1 MSWSLD
7 AHDLDLLAVQADERL
22 LTAVG
27 ARRQVQVADPAIAV
41 LAALAREVDAK
52 PVPTDR
58 LAGPRLVGQPTA
70 AGRRANRRA
79 ALTGVAAAV
88 AVLSIGGV
96 AAAVGGTPVSSVIR
110 ETVESVFD
118 GDSGPSTADL
128 VSAKL
133 GDANAA
139 LARGDAQQAKQILE
153 DIQAQVDGSDPGEL
167 PASLVEQVKALESRV
182 DAAVPPPAPAVT
194 PSPLPLVPA
203 GTYGGEASQPADS
216 EATGNGR
223 GNGTN
228 QGQGQEKHDDGA
240 TPTSEP
246 TPAPEPSDPADP
258 SPTPSPD
265 PTPSPSPDAND
276 HAPHGKS
283 PTQDSNESALGVG
296 GPAAATPSAKVA
308 RGKPPPRSQGQHN
321 GVQEPTADQAE
332 LREPAEQAAPMTVP

>member
-1 MSWSLD
+1 VSWSLD

-133 GDANAA
+133 GDAKAA
-139 LARGDAQQAKQILE
+139 LARGDAQQAKRILE
-153 DIQAQVDGSDPGEL
+153 DIQAQVEGLDPGEL
-167 PASLVEQVKALESRV
+167 PASLVEQVEQLESRV
-182 DAAVPPPAPAVT
+182 DAELPPAPAVT
-194 PSPLPLVPA
+194 SSPSLVPA

-216 EATGNGR
+216 EATGNGK

-283 PTQDSNESALGVG
+283 PTQDSDESALGVG

-308 RGKPPPRSQGQHN
+308 RGKLPPGSQGQHK
-321 GVQEPTADQAE
+321 GVQKPTADQAE
-332 LREPAEQAAPMTVP
+332 SREPAEQAAPMTVP